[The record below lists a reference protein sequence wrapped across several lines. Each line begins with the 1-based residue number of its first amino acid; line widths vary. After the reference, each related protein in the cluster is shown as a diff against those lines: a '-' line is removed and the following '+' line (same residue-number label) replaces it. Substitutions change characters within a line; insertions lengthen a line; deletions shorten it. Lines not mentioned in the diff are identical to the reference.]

1 MCMHGNVPTTI
12 TITLCLWRDV
22 WCFFEWLLVLIL
34 LSSRLLSRAACA
46 PTSPHPHLSCASS
59 GVGAHLWILIRRS
72 SSSTHWTYQRWI
84 SSHIRCLPHRWT
96 TVRAGQ
102 IVTAERVDAH
112 LLAHAP
118 KATSAGPT
126 NARAA
131 LHLREDGRR
140 PPRKMRSEK
149 LAMWQIARNS
159 QPLAGLVSLWRT
171 FVEKD

>member
-1 MCMHGNVPTTI
+1 MVATQD
-12 TITLCLWRDV
+12 RDDV
-22 WCFFEWLLVLIL
+22 CG
-34 LSSRLLSRAACA
+34 RLLLPYRCMYAGRLTVVRRSGYRAHSGHPSTLEDAFPVCTRISRAQPLARI
-46 PTSPHPHLSCASS
+46 
-59 GVGAHLWILIRRS
+59 GAGAQLWILICS
-72 SSSTHWTYQRWI
+72 SSSSMRWTYQRWI
-84 SSHIRCLPHRWT
+84 SSHIRCQPHRWT

-102 IVTAERVDAH
+102 IVTAERVGAH

-149 LAMWQIARNS
+149 WAIWQIARNS
-159 QPLAGLVSLWRT
+159 QPLAGLASL
-171 FVEKD
+171 